1 MPKQSTQNV
10 NLQKAEAVA
19 QFVGLTARRI
29 YQLTDAGILL
39 AIETTD
45 GKRYDF
51 NDTIRKYIK
60 YLQGLAA
67 GKEVNLSEAEVKK
80 RKTEAETKFREAK
93 AKKAELEL
101 EEYEGTLYKAEDI
114 KAVISDMVYAMRGAI
129 LALPGRLAIDTA
141 NAQTPAEAS
150 AIIKAEVDKVLL
162 ELTNYE
168 YDPQKFK
175 ERLND
180 CGSGA
185 EAAHIADSK
194 KQ

>member
-1 MPKQSTQNV
+1 MKQKAPKV

-19 QFVGLTARRI
+19 QFVGLTTRRI
-29 YQLTDAGILL
+29 YQLTDAGILPVVD
-39 AIETTD
+39 TPD
-45 GKRYDF
+45 GNRYDF

-80 RKTEAETKFREAK
+80 RKTEADTKYREAK

-101 EEYEGTLYKAEDI
+101 KEFEGKLYKAEDI
-114 KAVISDMVYAMRGAI
+114 KAVISDMVYAMRGAM
-129 LALPGRLAIDTA
+129 LALPARLAIDVA

-150 AIIKAEVDKVLL
+150 AIIKAEVDKVLR

-175 ERLND
+175 ERSSGCNVVNNQGINGEND
-180 CGSGA
+180 
-185 EAAHIADSK
+185 
-194 KQ
+194 

>member
-1 MPKQSTQNV
+1 MPKQSTQKV

-19 QFVGLTARRI
+19 QFVGLTTRRI

-39 AIETTD
+39 AVETAD

-67 GKEVNLSEAEVKK
+67 GKEVNISEAEVKK

-101 EEYEGTLYKAEDI
+101 KEYEGTLYKAEHI

-150 AIIKAEVDKVLL
+150 AIIKAEADKVLL

-175 ERLND
+175 ERLNGF
-180 CGSGA
+180 GSGA
-185 EAAHIADSK
+185 EAVHIADSK